1 MSKVRMFRRLVSAV
15 VLGLIGLLGLFS
27 GVADRFAQAT
37 DWPQSFVA
45 RAVGKPDFCHGRA

>member
-37 DWPQSFVA
+37 DWPQFRGPRGS
-45 RAVGKPDFCHGRA
+45 AVSRGWI